1 MRGSLGLR
9 VAVVLLAVTVAGTA
23 GFLSRDDWNWARPLV
38 SWLVERE
45 TGRTLDLVGNL
56 RVDLGRRTEV
66 SAEGVWFGNSV
77 WAEAPSML
85 EAGRVAFRVPWPA
98 LLRGALEI
106 DRLEVRD
113 ARLHLERRPQGWRNW
128 SFAGGT
134 VPRLPA
140 ELLLERCD
148 VLLLDPHWPQS
159 FALQVEHLE
168 VSEVGG
174 LNRLQGVGS
183 YQRQPFEVEATLDGW
198 PEQGGPSVSLV
209 ARAIAGSTLV
219 MAQGTIGDGVSV
231 DRFDVDLQAFG
242 ESLDDVW
249 RLTGLPLPRS
259 PAFVLAGHLSHR
271 TGVVRLRQFAGR
283 LGHSDVG
290 GDLVVRGAPGARMSI
305 EAELHSP
312 AVDLEDFAGFW
323 GRPPGAEVADDSA
336 PLGTVSAFSDAQFDL
351 AKLRFAD
358 ARIHFQAD
366 RVLGESVIEDVE
378 LSAILDRGLLRL
390 EPLAMGL
397 ATGQLVARGTFDARG
412 PETTRVQGEVSMQG
426 GDLTGLLARG
436 GLRGA
441 AGGKAGERAQ
451 FESHGDSLRALAA
464 NADGEMGSLLEGG
477 STR

>member
-1 MRGSLGLR
+1 
-9 VAVVLLAVTVAGTA
+9 
-23 GFLSRDDWNWARPLV
+23 
-38 SWLVERE
+38 
-45 TGRTLDLVGNL
+45 
-56 RVDLGRRTEV
+56 
-66 SAEGVWFGNSV
+66 
-77 WAEAPSML
+77 
-85 EAGRVAFRVPWPA
+85 
-98 LLRGALEI
+98 
-106 DRLEVRD
+106 
-113 ARLHLERRPQGWRNW
+113 
-128 SFAGGT
+128 
-134 VPRLPA
+134 
-140 ELLLERCD
+140 
-148 VLLLDPHWPQS
+148 
-159 FALQVEHLE
+159 
-168 VSEVGG
+168 
-174 LNRLQGVGS
+174 
-183 YQRQPFEVEATLDGW
+183 
-198 PEQGGPSVSLV
+198 
-209 ARAIAGSTLV
+209 
-219 MAQGTIGDGVSV
+219 
-231 DRFDVDLQAFG
+231 
-242 ESLDDVW
+242 
-249 RLTGLPLPRS
+249 LPLPRS

-323 GRPPGAEVADDSA
+323 GGGAGPPFPD
-336 PLGTVSAFSDAQFDL
+336 LQFDL

-366 RVLGESVIEDVE
+366 RVLGKSVIEDVE
-378 LSAILDRGLLRL
+378 LSAVLDRGLLRL

-412 PETTRVQGEVSMQG
+412 PETTRVQGELSMQG
-426 GDLTGLLARG
+426 GDLTRLLARG

>member
-9 VAVVLLAVTVAGTA
+9 VAVVLLALAIAGAA
-23 GFLSRDDWNWARPLV
+23 GFLARDDWNWARPLV
-38 SWLVERE
+38 SWFVERE
-45 TGRTLDLVGNL
+45 TGRTLDLVGDL

-66 SAEGVWFGNSV
+66 TAEGVWFGNSA

-85 EAGRVAFRVPWPA
+85 QAGRVAFRVPWRA

-113 ARLHLERRPQGWRNW
+113 ARLHLERGPRGWRNW
-128 SFAGGT
+128 SFVGRAL
-134 VPRLPA
+134 PRLPA
-140 ELLLERCD
+140 ELRLERCD
-148 VLLLDPHWPQS
+148 LLLLDPHWPQG
-159 FALQVEHLE
+159 FVLQVEHLE
-168 VSEVGG
+168 ASAERG
-174 LNRLQGVGS
+174 LNRLRAGGR

-198 PEQGGPSVSLV
+198 PERGGPSVPV
-209 ARAIAGSTLV
+209 VVRAIAGSTLA

-231 DRFDVDLQAFG
+231 DRFDVDLQVFG

-323 GRPPGAEVADDSA
+323 GRPTGVAAAGDSS
-336 PLGTVSAFSDAQFDL
+336 PLGEAGSPFSDVQFDL

-366 RVLGESVIEDVE
+366 RVLGKSAIEDLE
-378 LSAILDRGLLRL
+378 LSAVLDRGLLRL

-412 PETTRVQGEVSMQG
+412 PETTRVRGELSMQG
-426 GDLTGLLARG
+426 GDLKRLLTRG
-436 GLRGA
+436 GLDGA
-441 AGGKAGERAQ
+441 AGGKAGGRAR

-464 NADGEMGSLLEGG
+464 NADGEMGSLLEEG
-477 STR
+477 